1 MPASDR
7 PELRRAADAQISSL
21 CERVGSIE
29 RGNKRLEA
37 QVAENTEMTKRIEAN
52 TAGVVEAFNAV
63 LGGLKVLGFLARMA
77 KWASWLAAGGGALWV
92 LAKTGHLPTDIG
104 PK

>member
-1 MPASDR
+1 MS
-7 PELRRAADAQISSL
+7 PETAQFRRAADEKLNSL
-21 CERVGSIE
+21 TDRVGSIE
-29 RGNKRLEA
+29 QSQVRLEA

-77 KWASWLAAGGGALWV
+77 KWASWILAGAGAVWV
-92 LAKTGHLPTDIG
+92 LMKTGEFPRDIG